1 MDALK
6 GTAQAAQAAG
16 NISVISMSGFVSIDV
31 PERTAMRQHPA
42 AYSLGFY
49 DFSMATIK

>member
-1 MDALK
+1 
-6 GTAQAAQAAG
+6 
-16 NISVISMSGFVSIDV
+16 MSGFVSLDV

-49 DFSMATIK
+49 DFPVAVIK